1 MLSQLI
7 RVSMPWC
14 QGLLLFSSLAL
25 SGCSTFMTE
34 KIDAPATIERPV
46 KIERPLKIAL
56 ALGGGAAKGF
66 AHIGVI
72 KVLEANGIQPDIV
85 VGTSAGSVVGALYA
99 AGNTGFDLQKIAL
112 QMDENEIG
120 DWTLSL
126 RGVVRGDGLQNYVNK
141 SVQNRPIE
149 KLNKPFAA
157 VATELS
163 TGQMTI
169 FEFGNTGMAVRA
181 SSAVP
186 GVFQPVSI
194 NGKEYVDGGLT
205 SPIPV
210 RAAKRLGADVV
221 IAVDISSK
229 PELAETTSYLSILLK
244 TFTIMGRAISSYE
257 LNDADIV
264 IRPASLAGS
273 TNFNARHANILEGEK
288 ATQALINEIKTL
300 IKNKKAQLNH

>member
-273 TNFNARHANILEGEK
+273 TNFNARHANIL
-288 ATQALINEIKTL
+288 
-300 IKNKKAQLNH
+300 